1 VLSVFG
7 QSAFATDRPNRTNA
21 PSLPLSLMNY
31 SGGND
36 WARYEIAPNWSRE
49 LGWSLKGAF
58 GSYITNDLA
67 LGAIV
72 EYGEGK
78 REYLTNA
85 GVRLTDN
92 LSFIGTVGLLEEYR
106 EFVADA
112 GKETVQQMEYGAS
125 LKGAYGNPPIIDGA
139 HW

>member
-1 VLSVFG
+1 
-7 QSAFATDRPNRTNA
+7 
-21 PSLPLSLMNY
+21 MNV

-36 WARYEIAPNWSRE
+36 WTRYEIAPNWSRE

-67 LGAIV
+67 VGAIV
-72 EYGEGK
+72 EYGQDK

-85 GVRLTDN
+85 GVRLSDKI
-92 LSFIGTVGLLEEYR
+92 SFIGSVGMLEEHR
-106 EFVADA
+106 EFVVDA

-125 LKGAYGNPPIIDGA
+125 
-139 HW
+139 